1 MKKFLSFFNY
11 KGGLWLYI
19 SLFGLTVC
27 PTIISALVVIIKG
40 SLLGE
45 IGIFFTQ
52 LLGLLIGW
60 ILFSIA
66 LGFSLNKDYT
76 YKKGLQQLPK
86 QLLNGVLPILAIY
99 IMIEWLFTMSLSQM
113 PLSVY
118 IFVSFIETLLFIPVI
133 YRLALSSKLNEEDL
147 FLKDSAMSFL
157 MHHIKLCLLSILC
170 YFISKQVG
178 ALLSNW
184 LFNMEIFIP
193 LSRQFIINIFIVAIQ
208 WLILLPVFKLAIKEI
223 AEPTDK
229 LKREV
234 KKEKTKHNLI
244 KNQKDKEYKK
254 QDFKEKRIKP
264 GLVVDSIY
272 FVIFVGFMITCIYNI
287 HTNPKNIDG
296 SNRGYLAI
304 SSIDDCIAIGDEAF
318 ANNDYITASIYY
330 DYAKTLVAAWQ
341 GYLYDENLLHETLNT
356 NETDAEIILL
366 SALATDNPEGY
377 IKHFINKEV
386 DTDYLLEALISFEGV
401 KDKRKALH
409 QLVSRGIL
417 QKRFVFPNTLSEKEI
432 ADLEK
437 AITIA
442 DRLVERRSIV
452 EAYYYLLREGNTST
466 KAVQIACD
474 LANKYPDDFYLQTYA
489 TEIMWYTTEA
499 SGNYID
505 EDILNRFAQMLT
517 QNTTEEENDKILAVK
532 LFISRIY
539 MNTSKSKKALE
550 FFDSFFPEVTNFEV
564 DMIKISL
571 LHNDR
576 QYDKALDLAQE
587 YAKKNPDDVANNSYL
602 AIGMLPRDADVAIES
617 ALRLANTIKTSKD
630 AEEIAEADAG
640 IGVFLEYIFG
650 YYNAPNS
657 QFCGYKEFYSSE
669 FSEEQKQKLQDDL
682 IIGTYLKFRASKDYN
697 EGIQMISEIIDKYKN
712 VPYALYER
720 GYYENKLSQYSE
732 ALDDL
737 KKSLELDPLNAFAY
751 IELAEAYEGVGDYT
765 SSLKA
770 IEKMDL
776 VLDELNY
783 SPTINERGIAVYIS
797 VFLNNTKHAM
807 YEERTDSLL
816 NNNDQGG
823 K

>member
-11 KGGLWLYI
+11 RGGLWFYI

-45 IGIFFTQ
+45 TEIFFTQ

-60 ILFSIA
+60 ILFSFA

-99 IMIEWLFTMSLSQM
+99 VIIEWLFTMSLSQM

-133 YRLALSSKLNEEDL
+133 YRLALSSRLNEEDL

-193 LSRQFIINIFIVAIQ
+193 LSRQFIVDIFIVAIQ
-208 WLILLPVFKLAIKEI
+208 WLILLPVFKLATKEI
-223 AEPTDK
+223 TKPTDK
-229 LKREV
+229 LKS
-234 KKEKTKHNLI
+234 
-244 KNQKDKEYKK
+244 KEYKK
-254 QDFKEKRIKP
+254 QGFKEKHIKP

-287 HTNPKNIDG
+287 QTNPKNIDG

-318 ANNDYITASIYY
+318 ANNDYIAASIYY
-330 DYAKTLVAAWQ
+330 DYAKTLIAAWQ
-341 GYLYDENLLHETLNT
+341 GYLYDENLLQKTLNT

-377 IKHFINKEV
+377 IKYFINKEV
-386 DTDYLLEALISFEGV
+386 DTDYLLEALISFDGV
-401 KDKRKALH
+401 KGKRKALH
-409 QLVSRGIL
+409 QLVSRGIV
-417 QKRFVFPNTLSEKEI
+417 QKRFVFPNTLSKKEL

-442 DRLVERRSIV
+442 NRLIERRSIV

-499 SGNYID
+499 GGNYID

-517 QNTTEEENDKILAVK
+517 QNTTKEETDKILAVK
-532 LFISRIY
+532 FFVSRIY
-539 MNTSKSKKALE
+539 MNTSSSEKALE
-550 FFDSFFPEVTNFEV
+550 FFDSFFPEVTNSET

-571 LHNDR
+571 LHNYR
-576 QYDKALDLAQE
+576 QYDKALELAQE
-587 YAKKNPDDVANNSYL
+587 YAKSNPDDVANNSYL
-602 AIGMLPRDADVAIES
+602 AVGMLPRDADVAIES

-630 AEEIAEADAG
+630 AEEIAAADAG
-640 IGVFLEYIFG
+640 IGVFFEYIFG

-657 QFCGYKEFYSSE
+657 KFCGYKQFYSSE

-682 IIGTYLKFRASKDYN
+682 IIGTYLKFKESKDYN
-697 EGIQMISEIIDKYKN
+697 EGIQIISEVIDKYQN

-751 IELAEAYEGVGDYT
+751 IALAEAYEGVGDYA

-770 IEKMDL
+770 IEEMDL

>member
-11 KGGLWLYI
+11 RGGLWFYI

-27 PTIISALVVIIKG
+27 PIIISALVVIIKG

-45 IGIFFTQ
+45 TGIFFTQ

-60 ILFSIA
+60 ILFSFA

-99 IMIEWLFTMSLSQM
+99 VMIEWLFTMSLSQM

-133 YRLALSSKLNEEDL
+133 YRLALSSRLNEEDL

-193 LSRQFIINIFIVAIQ
+193 LSRQFIVDIFIVAIQ
-208 WLILLPVFKLAIKEI
+208 WLILLPVFKLATKEI
-223 AEPTDK
+223 TKPTDK
-229 LKREV
+229 LKS
-234 KKEKTKHNLI
+234 
-244 KNQKDKEYKK
+244 KEYKK
-254 QDFKEKRIKP
+254 QGFKEKHIKP

-287 HTNPKNIDG
+287 QTNPKNIDG

-318 ANNDYITASIYY
+318 ANNDYIAASIYY
-330 DYAKTLVAAWQ
+330 DYAKTLIAAWQ
-341 GYLYDENLLHETLNT
+341 GYLYDENLLQKTLNT

-377 IKHFINKEV
+377 IKYFINKEV
-386 DTDYLLEALISFEGV
+386 DTDYLLEALISFDGV
-401 KDKRKALH
+401 KGKRKALH
-409 QLVSRGIL
+409 QLVSRGIV
-417 QKRFVFPNTLSEKEI
+417 QKRFVFPNTLSKKEL

-442 DRLVERRSIV
+442 NRLIERRSIV

-499 SGNYID
+499 GGNYID

-517 QNTTEEENDKILAVK
+517 QNTTKEETDKILAVK
-532 LFISRIY
+532 FFVSRIY
-539 MNTSKSKKALE
+539 MNTSSSEKSLE
-550 FFDSFFPEVTNFEV
+550 FFDSFFPEVTNSET

-576 QYDKALDLAQE
+576 QYDKALELAQE
-587 YAKKNPDDVANNSYL
+587 YAKSNPDDVANNSYL
-602 AIGMLPRDADVAIES
+602 AVGMLPRDADVAIES

-630 AEEIAEADAG
+630 AEEIAAADAG
-640 IGVFLEYIFG
+640 IEVFFEYIFG

-657 QFCGYKEFYSSE
+657 KFCGYKQFYSSE

-682 IIGTYLKFRASKDYN
+682 IIGTYLKFKESKDYN
-697 EGIQMISEIIDKYKN
+697 EGIQIISEVIDKYQN

-737 KKSLELDPLNAFAY
+737 KQSLELDPLNAFAY
-751 IELAEAYEGVGDYT
+751 IALAEAYEGVGDYA
-765 SSLKA
+765 SSLKT
-770 IEKMDL
+770 IEEMDL

>member
-11 KGGLWLYI
+11 RGGLWFYI

-45 IGIFFTQ
+45 TGIFFTQ

-60 ILFSIA
+60 ILFSFA

-99 IMIEWLFTMSLSQM
+99 VIIEWLFTMSLSQM

-133 YRLALSSKLNEEDL
+133 YRLALSSRLNEEDL
-147 FLKDSAMSFL
+147 FLKESAMSFL

-193 LSRQFIINIFIVAIQ
+193 LSRQFIVDIFIVAIQ
-208 WLILLPVFKLAIKEI
+208 WLILFPVFKLAIKEI
-223 AEPTDK
+223 TEPTDK
-229 LKREV
+229 LKS
-234 KKEKTKHNLI
+234 
-244 KNQKDKEYKK
+244 KEYKK
-254 QDFKEKRIKP
+254 QGFKEKRIKP
-264 GLVVDSIY
+264 GLVIDSIY
-272 FVIFVGFMITCIYNI
+272 FVIFVGFMIACIYNI
-287 HTNPKNIDG
+287 QTNPKNIDG

-318 ANNDYITASIYY
+318 ANNDYIAASIYY
-330 DYAKTLVAAWQ
+330 DYAKTLIAAWQ
-341 GYLYDENLLHETLNT
+341 GYLYDENLLQKTLNT

-377 IKHFINKEV
+377 IKYFINKEV
-386 DTDYLLEALISFEGV
+386 DTDYLLEALISFDGV
-401 KDKRKALH
+401 KGKRKALH
-409 QLVSRGIL
+409 QLVSRGIVK
-417 QKRFVFPNTLSEKEI
+417 KRFVFPNTLSEKEI

-442 DRLVERRSIV
+442 NRLVERRNIV
-452 EAYYYLLREGNTST
+452 KAYYYLLREGNTST

-474 LANKYPDDFYLQTYA
+474 FANKYPDDFYLQTYA

-499 SGNYID
+499 GGNYID

-517 QNTTEEENDKILAVK
+517 QNTTKEETDKILAVK
-532 LFISRIY
+532 FFVSRIY
-539 MNTSKSKKALE
+539 MNTSSSKKALE
-550 FFDSFFPEVTNFEV
+550 FFDSFFPEVTNSEA

-576 QYDKALDLAQE
+576 QYDKALELAQE
-587 YAKKNPDDVANNSYL
+587 YAKNNPDDVANNSYL
-602 AIGMLPRDADVAIES
+602 AVGMLPRDADVAIES

-630 AEEIAEADAG
+630 AEEIAAADAG
-640 IGVFLEYIFG
+640 IGVFFEYIFG

-657 QFCGYKEFYSSE
+657 KFCGYKQFYSSE

-682 IIGTYLKFRASKDYN
+682 IIGTYLKFKESKDYN
-697 EGIQMISEIIDKYKN
+697 EGIQIISEVVDKYQN

-751 IELAEAYEGVGDYT
+751 IALAEAYEGVGDYA

-770 IEKMDL
+770 IEEMDL

>member
-11 KGGLWLYI
+11 RGGLWFYI

-45 IGIFFTQ
+45 TGIFFTQ

-60 ILFSIA
+60 ILFSFA

-99 IMIEWLFTMSLSQM
+99 LMIEWLFTISLSQM

-133 YRLALSSKLNEEDL
+133 YRLALSSRLNEEDL

-193 LSRQFIINIFIVAIQ
+193 LSRQFIVDIFIVAIQ
-208 WLILLPVFKLAIKEI
+208 WLILLPVFKLATKEI
-223 AEPTDK
+223 TKPTDK
-229 LKREV
+229 LKS
-234 KKEKTKHNLI
+234 
-244 KNQKDKEYKK
+244 KEYKK
-254 QDFKEKRIKP
+254 QGFKEKHIKP

-287 HTNPKNIDG
+287 QTNPKNIDG

-318 ANNDYITASIYY
+318 ANNDYIAASIYY
-330 DYAKTLVAAWQ
+330 DYAKTLIAAWQ
-341 GYLYDENLLHETLNT
+341 GYLYDENLLQKTLNT

-377 IKHFINKEV
+377 IKYFINKEV
-386 DTDYLLEALISFEGV
+386 DTDYLLEALISFDGV
-401 KDKRKALH
+401 KGKRKALH
-409 QLVSRGIL
+409 QLVSRGIV
-417 QKRFVFPNTLSEKEI
+417 QKRFVFPNTLSKKEL

-442 DRLVERRSIV
+442 NRLIERRSIV

-499 SGNYID
+499 GGNYID

-517 QNTTEEENDKILAVK
+517 QNTTKEETDKILAVK
-532 LFISRIY
+532 FFASRIY
-539 MNTSKSKKALE
+539 MNTSSSKKALE
-550 FFDSFFPEVTNFEV
+550 FFDNFFPEVTNSET

-576 QYDKALDLAQE
+576 QYDKALELAQE
-587 YAKKNPDDVANNSYL
+587 YAKSNPDDVANNSYL
-602 AIGMLPRDADVAIES
+602 AVGMLPRDADVAIES

-630 AEEIAEADAG
+630 AEEIAAADAG
-640 IGVFLEYIFG
+640 IGVFFEYIFG

-657 QFCGYKEFYSSE
+657 KFCGYKQFYSSE

-682 IIGTYLKFRASKDYN
+682 IIGTYLKFKESKDYN
-697 EGIQMISEIIDKYKN
+697 EGIQIISEVVDKYQN

-737 KKSLELDPLNAFAY
+737 KKSLKLDPLNAFAY
-751 IELAEAYEGVGDYT
+751 IALAEAYEGVGDYA

-770 IEKMDL
+770 IEEMDL

>member
-11 KGGLWLYI
+11 RGGLWFYI

-45 IGIFFTQ
+45 TGIFFTQ

-60 ILFSIA
+60 ILFSFA

-99 IMIEWLFTMSLSQM
+99 LMIEWLFTMSLSQM

-133 YRLALSSKLNEEDL
+133 YRLALSSRLNEEDL

-193 LSRQFIINIFIVAIQ
+193 LSRQFIVDIFIVAIQ
-208 WLILLPVFKLAIKEI
+208 WLILLPVFKLATKEI
-223 AEPTDK
+223 TKPTDK
-229 LKREV
+229 LKS
-234 KKEKTKHNLI
+234 
-244 KNQKDKEYKK
+244 KEYKK
-254 QDFKEKRIKP
+254 QGFKEKHIKP

-287 HTNPKNIDG
+287 QTNPKNIDG

-318 ANNDYITASIYY
+318 ANNDYIAASIYY
-330 DYAKTLVAAWQ
+330 DYAKTLIAAWQ
-341 GYLYDENLLHETLNT
+341 GYLYDENLLQKTLNT

-377 IKHFINKEV
+377 IKYFINKEV
-386 DTDYLLEALISFEGV
+386 DTDYLLEALISFDGV
-401 KDKRKALH
+401 KGKRKALH
-409 QLVSRGIL
+409 QLVSRGIV
-417 QKRFVFPNTLSEKEI
+417 QKRFVFPNTLSKKEL

-437 AITIA
+437 TITIA
-442 DRLVERRSIV
+442 NRLIERRSIV

-499 SGNYID
+499 GGNYID

-517 QNTTEEENDKILAVK
+517 QNTTKEETDKILAVK
-532 LFISRIY
+532 FFVSRIY
-539 MNTSKSKKALE
+539 MNTSSSKKALE
-550 FFDSFFPEVTNFEV
+550 FFDSFFPEVTNSET

-576 QYDKALDLAQE
+576 QYDKALELAQE
-587 YAKKNPDDVANNSYL
+587 YAKSNPDDVANNSYL
-602 AIGMLPRDADVAIES
+602 AVGMLPRDADVAIES

-630 AEEIAEADAG
+630 AEEIAAADAG
-640 IGVFLEYIFG
+640 IGVFFEYIFG

-657 QFCGYKEFYSSE
+657 KFCGYKQFYSSE

-682 IIGTYLKFRASKDYN
+682 IIGTYLKFKESKDYN
-697 EGIQMISEIIDKYKN
+697 EGIQIISEVVDKYQN

-751 IELAEAYEGVGDYT
+751 IALAEAYEGVGDYA

-770 IEKMDL
+770 IEEMDL

>member
-11 KGGLWLYI
+11 RGGLWFYI

-40 SLLGE
+40 SFLGE
-45 IGIFFTQ
+45 TGIFFTQ

-60 ILFSIA
+60 ILFSFA

-99 IMIEWLFTMSLSQM
+99 LMIEWLFTMSLSQM

-133 YRLALSSKLNEEDL
+133 YRLALSSRLNEEDL

-193 LSRQFIINIFIVAIQ
+193 LSRQFIVDIFIVAIQ
-208 WLILLPVFKLAIKEI
+208 WLILLPVFKLATKEI
-223 AEPTDK
+223 TKPTDK
-229 LKREV
+229 LKS
-234 KKEKTKHNLI
+234 
-244 KNQKDKEYKK
+244 KEYKK
-254 QDFKEKRIKP
+254 QGFKEKHIKP

-287 HTNPKNIDG
+287 QTNPKNIDG

-318 ANNDYITASIYY
+318 ANNDYIAASIYY
-330 DYAKTLVAAWQ
+330 DYAKTLIAAWQ
-341 GYLYDENLLHETLNT
+341 GYLYDENLLQKTLNT

-377 IKHFINKEV
+377 IKYFINKEV
-386 DTDYLLEALISFEGV
+386 DTDYLLEALISFDGV
-401 KDKRKALH
+401 KGKRKALH
-409 QLVSRGIL
+409 QLVSRGIV
-417 QKRFVFPNTLSEKEI
+417 QKRFVFPNTLSKKEL

-442 DRLVERRSIV
+442 NRLIERRSIV

-489 TEIMWYTTEA
+489 TEIMWYTTKA
-499 SGNYID
+499 GGNYID

-517 QNTTEEENDKILAVK
+517 QNATKEETDKILAVK
-532 LFISRIY
+532 FFVSRIY
-539 MNTSKSKKALE
+539 MNTSSSKKSLE
-550 FFDSFFPEVTNFEV
+550 FFDSFFPEVTNSET

-576 QYDKALDLAQE
+576 QYDKALELAQE
-587 YAKKNPDDVANNSYL
+587 YAKSNPDDVANNSYL
-602 AIGMLPRDADVAIES
+602 AVGMLPRDADVAIES

-630 AEEIAEADAG
+630 AEEIAAADAG
-640 IGVFLEYIFG
+640 IGVFFEYIFG

-657 QFCGYKEFYSSE
+657 KFCGYKQFYSSE

-682 IIGTYLKFRASKDYN
+682 IIGTYLKFKESKDYN
-697 EGIQMISEIIDKYKN
+697 EGIQIINEVIDKYQN

-732 ALDDL
+732 ALEDL

-751 IELAEAYEGVGDYT
+751 IALAEAYEGVGDYA

-770 IEKMDL
+770 IEEMDL

>member
-11 KGGLWLYI
+11 RGGLWFYI

-45 IGIFFTQ
+45 TGIFFTQ

-60 ILFSIA
+60 ILFSFA

-99 IMIEWLFTMSLSQM
+99 VIIEWLFTMSLSQM

-133 YRLALSSKLNEEDL
+133 YRLALSSRLNEEDL

-157 MHHIKLCLLSILC
+157 MHYIKLCLLSILC

-193 LSRQFIINIFIVAIQ
+193 LSRQFIVDIFIVAIQ
-208 WLILLPVFKLAIKEI
+208 WLILLPVFKLATKEI
-223 AEPTDK
+223 TKPTDK
-229 LKREV
+229 LKS
-234 KKEKTKHNLI
+234 
-244 KNQKDKEYKK
+244 KEYKK
-254 QDFKEKRIKP
+254 QGFKEKHIKP

-287 HTNPKNIDG
+287 QTNPKNIDG

-318 ANNDYITASIYY
+318 ANNDYIAASIYY
-330 DYAKTLVAAWQ
+330 DYAKTLIAAWQ
-341 GYLYDENLLHETLNT
+341 GYLYDENLLQKTLNT

-377 IKHFINKEV
+377 IKYFINKEV
-386 DTDYLLEALISFEGV
+386 DTDYLLEALISFDGV
-401 KDKRKALH
+401 KGKRKALH
-409 QLVSRGIL
+409 QLVSRGIV
-417 QKRFVFPNTLSEKEI
+417 QKRFVFPNTLSKKEL

-442 DRLVERRSIV
+442 NRLIERRSIV

-499 SGNYID
+499 GGNYID

-517 QNTTEEENDKILAVK
+517 QNTTKEETDKILAVK
-532 LFISRIY
+532 FFASRIY
-539 MNTSKSKKALE
+539 MNTSSSKKALE
-550 FFDSFFPEVTNFEV
+550 FFDNFFPEVTNSET

-576 QYDKALDLAQE
+576 QYDKALELAQE
-587 YAKKNPDDVANNSYL
+587 YAKSNPDDVANNSYL
-602 AIGMLPRDADVAIES
+602 AVGMLPRDADVAIES

-630 AEEIAEADAG
+630 AEEIAAADAG
-640 IGVFLEYIFG
+640 IGVFFEYIFG

-657 QFCGYKEFYSSE
+657 KFCGYKQFYSSE

-682 IIGTYLKFRASKDYN
+682 IIGTYLKFKESKDYN
-697 EGIQMISEIIDKYKN
+697 EGIQIINEVIDKYQN

-751 IELAEAYEGVGDYT
+751 IALAEAYEGVGDYA

-770 IEKMDL
+770 IEEMNL

>member
-11 KGGLWLYI
+11 RGGLWFYI

-45 IGIFFTQ
+45 TGIFFTQ

-60 ILFSIA
+60 ILFSFA

-99 IMIEWLFTMSLSQM
+99 LMIEWLFTMSLSQM

-133 YRLALSSKLNEEDL
+133 YRLALSSRLNEEDL

-193 LSRQFIINIFIVAIQ
+193 LSRQFIVDIFIVAIQ
-208 WLILLPVFKLAIKEI
+208 WLILLPVFKLATKEI
-223 AEPTDK
+223 TKPTDK
-229 LKREV
+229 LKS
-234 KKEKTKHNLI
+234 
-244 KNQKDKEYKK
+244 KEYKK
-254 QDFKEKRIKP
+254 QGFKEKHIKP

-287 HTNPKNIDG
+287 QTNPKNIDG

-318 ANNDYITASIYY
+318 ANNDYIAASIYY
-330 DYAKTLVAAWQ
+330 DYAKTLIAAWQ
-341 GYLYDENLLHETLNT
+341 GYLYDENLLQKTLNT

-377 IKHFINKEV
+377 IKYFINKEV
-386 DTDYLLEALISFEGV
+386 DTDYLLEALISYDGV
-401 KDKRKALH
+401 KGKRKALH
-409 QLVSRGIL
+409 QLVSRGIV
-417 QKRFVFPNTLSEKEI
+417 QKRFVFPNTLSKKEL

-442 DRLVERRSIV
+442 NRLIERRSIV

-474 LANKYPDDFYLQTYA
+474 LANKYPDDFYLQTYE
-489 TEIMWYTTEA
+489 TEIMWYTTKA
-499 SGNYID
+499 GGNYID

-517 QNTTEEENDKILAVK
+517 QNATKEETDKILAVK
-532 LFISRIY
+532 FFVSRIY
-539 MNTSKSKKALE
+539 MNTSSSKKSLE
-550 FFDSFFPEVTNFEV
+550 FFDNFFPEVTNSET

-576 QYDKALDLAQE
+576 QYDKALELAQE
-587 YAKKNPDDVANNSYL
+587 YAKSNPDDVANNSYL
-602 AIGMLPRDADVAIES
+602 AVGMLPRDADVAIES

-630 AEEIAEADAG
+630 AEEIAAADAG
-640 IGVFLEYIFG
+640 IGVFFEYIFG

-657 QFCGYKEFYSSE
+657 KFCGYKQFYSSE

-682 IIGTYLKFRASKDYN
+682 IIGTYLKFKESKDYN
-697 EGIQMISEIIDKYKN
+697 EGIQIINEVIDKYQN

-737 KKSLELDPLNAFAY
+737 KKSLKLDPLNAFAY
-751 IELAEAYEGVGDYT
+751 IALAEAYEGVGDYA

-770 IEKMDL
+770 IEEMDL

>member
-11 KGGLWLYI
+11 RGGLWFYI

-45 IGIFFTQ
+45 TEIFFTQ

-60 ILFSIA
+60 ILFSFA

-99 IMIEWLFTMSLSQM
+99 VIIEWLFTMSLSQM

-133 YRLALSSKLNEEDL
+133 YRLALSSRLNEEDS
-147 FLKDSAMSFL
+147 FLKDSVMSFL

-193 LSRQFIINIFIVAIQ
+193 LSRQFIVDIFIVAIQ
-208 WLILLPVFKLAIKEI
+208 WLILLPVFKLATKEI
-223 AEPTDK
+223 TKPTDK
-229 LKREV
+229 LKS
-234 KKEKTKHNLI
+234 
-244 KNQKDKEYKK
+244 KEYKK
-254 QDFKEKRIKP
+254 QGFKEKHIKP

-287 HTNPKNIDG
+287 QTNPKNIDG

-318 ANNDYITASIYY
+318 ANNDYIAASIYY
-330 DYAKTLVAAWQ
+330 DYAKTLIAAWQ
-341 GYLYDENLLHETLNT
+341 GYLYDENLLQKTLNT

-377 IKHFINKEV
+377 IKYFINKEV
-386 DTDYLLEALISFEGV
+386 DTDYLLEALISFDGV
-401 KDKRKALH
+401 KGKRKALH
-409 QLVSRGIL
+409 QLVSRGIV
-417 QKRFVFPNTLSEKEI
+417 QKRFVFPNTLSKKEL

-442 DRLVERRSIV
+442 NRLIERRSIV

-499 SGNYID
+499 GGNYID

-517 QNTTEEENDKILAVK
+517 QNTTKEETDKILAVK
-532 LFISRIY
+532 FFVSRIY
-539 MNTSKSKKALE
+539 MNTSSSKKSLE
-550 FFDSFFPEVTNFEV
+550 FFDSFFPEVTNSET

-576 QYDKALDLAQE
+576 QYDKALELAQE
-587 YAKKNPDDVANNSYL
+587 YAKSNPDDVANNSYL
-602 AIGMLPRDADVAIES
+602 AVGMLPRDADVAIES

-630 AEEIAEADAG
+630 AEEIAAADAG
-640 IGVFLEYIFG
+640 IGVFFEYIFG

-657 QFCGYKEFYSSE
+657 KFCGYKQFYSSE

-682 IIGTYLKFRASKDYN
+682 IIGTYLKFKESKDYN
-697 EGIQMISEIIDKYKN
+697 EGIQIINEVIDKYQN

-751 IELAEAYEGVGDYT
+751 IALAEAYEGVGDYA

-770 IEKMDL
+770 IEEMDL

>member
-11 KGGLWLYI
+11 RGGLWFYI

-45 IGIFFTQ
+45 TGIFFTQ

-60 ILFSIA
+60 ILFSFA

-86 QLLNGVLPILAIY
+86 QILNGVLPILAIY
-99 IMIEWLFTMSLSQM
+99 VIIEWLFTMSLSQM

-133 YRLALSSKLNEEDL
+133 YRLALSSRLNEEDL

-193 LSRQFIINIFIVAIQ
+193 LSRQFIVDIFIVAIQ
-208 WLILLPVFKLAIKEI
+208 WLILLPVFKLATKEI
-223 AEPTDK
+223 TKPTDK
-229 LKREV
+229 LKS
-234 KKEKTKHNLI
+234 
-244 KNQKDKEYKK
+244 KEYKK
-254 QDFKEKRIKP
+254 QGFKEKHIKP

-287 HTNPKNIDG
+287 QTNPKNIDG

-318 ANNDYITASIYY
+318 ANNDYIAASIYY
-330 DYAKTLVAAWQ
+330 DYAKTLIAAWQ
-341 GYLYDENLLHETLNT
+341 GYLYDENLLQKTLNT

-366 SALATDNPEGY
+366 SALAADNPEGY
-377 IKHFINKEV
+377 IKYFINKEV
-386 DTDYLLEALISFEGV
+386 DTDYLLEALISFDGV
-401 KDKRKALH
+401 KGKRKALH
-409 QLVSRGIL
+409 QLVSRGIV
-417 QKRFVFPNTLSEKEI
+417 QKRFVFPNTLSKKEL

-442 DRLVERRSIV
+442 NRLIERRSIV

-499 SGNYID
+499 GGNYID

-517 QNTTEEENDKILAVK
+517 QNTTKEETDKILAVK
-532 LFISRIY
+532 FFVSRIY
-539 MNTSKSKKALE
+539 MNTSSSEKALE
-550 FFDSFFPEVTNFEV
+550 FFDSFFPEVTNSET

-576 QYDKALDLAQE
+576 QYDKALELAQE
-587 YAKKNPDDVANNSYL
+587 YAKSNPDDVANNCYL
-602 AIGMLPRDADVAIES
+602 AVGMLPRDADVAIES

-630 AEEIAEADAG
+630 AEKIAAADAG
-640 IGVFLEYIFG
+640 IGVFFEYIFG

-657 QFCGYKEFYSSE
+657 KFCGYKQFYSSE

-682 IIGTYLKFRASKDYN
+682 IIGTYLKFKESKDYN
-697 EGIQMISEIIDKYKN
+697 EGIQIINEVIDKYQN

-732 ALDDL
+732 ALEDL

-751 IELAEAYEGVGDYT
+751 IALAEAYEGVGDYA

-770 IEKMDL
+770 IEEMDL

>member
-11 KGGLWLYI
+11 RGGLWFYI

-45 IGIFFTQ
+45 TGIFFTQ

-60 ILFSIA
+60 ILFSFA

-99 IMIEWLFTMSLSQM
+99 VMIEWLFTISLSQM

-133 YRLALSSKLNEEDL
+133 YRLALSSRLNEEDL

-193 LSRQFIINIFIVAIQ
+193 LSRQFIVDIFIVAIQ
-208 WLILLPVFKLAIKEI
+208 WLILLPVFKLATKEI
-223 AEPTDK
+223 TKPTDK
-229 LKREV
+229 LKS
-234 KKEKTKHNLI
+234 
-244 KNQKDKEYKK
+244 KEYKK
-254 QDFKEKRIKP
+254 QGFKEKHIKP
-264 GLVVDSIY
+264 GLVVNSIY

-287 HTNPKNIDG
+287 QTNPKNIDG

-330 DYAKTLVAAWQ
+330 DYAKTLIAAWQ
-341 GYLYDENLLHETLNT
+341 GYLYDENLLQKTLNT

-377 IKHFINKEV
+377 IKYFINKEV
-386 DTDYLLEALISFEGV
+386 DTDYLLEALISFDGV
-401 KDKRKALH
+401 KGKRKTLH
-409 QLVSRGIL
+409 QLVSRGIV
-417 QKRFVFPNTLSEKEI
+417 QKRFVFPNTLSKKEL

-442 DRLVERRSIV
+442 NRLIERRSIV

-499 SGNYID
+499 GGNYID

-517 QNTTEEENDKILAVK
+517 QNTTKEETDKILAVK
-532 LFISRIY
+532 FFVSRIY
-539 MNTSKSKKALE
+539 MNTSSSKKALE
-550 FFDSFFPEVTNFEV
+550 FFDNFFPEVTNSET

-576 QYDKALDLAQE
+576 QYDKALELAQE
-587 YAKKNPDDVANNSYL
+587 YAKSNPDDVANNSYL
-602 AIGMLPRDADVAIES
+602 AVGMLPRDADVAIES

-630 AEEIAEADAG
+630 AEEIAAADAG
-640 IGVFLEYIFG
+640 IGVFFEYIFG

-657 QFCGYKEFYSSE
+657 KFCGYKQFYSSE

-682 IIGTYLKFRASKDYN
+682 IIGTYLKFKESKDYN
-697 EGIQMISEIIDKYKN
+697 EGIQIINEVIDKYQN

-737 KKSLELDPLNAFAY
+737 KKSLKLDPLNVFAY
-751 IELAEAYEGVGDYT
+751 IALAEAYEGVGDYA

-770 IEKMDL
+770 IEEMDL

>member
-11 KGGLWLYI
+11 RGGLWFYI

-45 IGIFFTQ
+45 TGIFFTQ

-60 ILFSIA
+60 ILFSFA

-99 IMIEWLFTMSLSQM
+99 LMIEWLFTMSLSQM

-133 YRLALSSKLNEEDL
+133 YRLALSSRLNEEDL

-193 LSRQFIINIFIVAIQ
+193 LSRQFIVDIFIVAIQ
-208 WLILLPVFKLAIKEI
+208 WLILLPVFKLATKEI
-223 AEPTDK
+223 TKPTDK
-229 LKREV
+229 LKS
-234 KKEKTKHNLI
+234 
-244 KNQKDKEYKK
+244 KEYKK
-254 QDFKEKRIKP
+254 QGFKEKHIKP

-287 HTNPKNIDG
+287 QTNPKNIDG

-318 ANNDYITASIYY
+318 ANNDYIAASIYY
-330 DYAKTLVAAWQ
+330 DYAKTLIAAWQ
-341 GYLYDENLLHETLNT
+341 GYLYDENLLQKTLNT

-377 IKHFINKEV
+377 IKYFINKEV
-386 DTDYLLEALISFEGV
+386 DTDYLLEALISFDGV
-401 KDKRKALH
+401 KGKRKALH
-409 QLVSRGIL
+409 QLVSRGIV
-417 QKRFVFPNTLSEKEI
+417 QKRFVFPNTLSKKEL

-442 DRLVERRSIV
+442 NRLIERRSIV

-499 SGNYID
+499 GGNYID

-517 QNTTEEENDKILAVK
+517 QNTTKEETDKILAVK
-532 LFISRIY
+532 FFVSRIY
-539 MNTSKSKKALE
+539 MNTSSNEKALE
-550 FFDSFFPEVTNFEV
+550 FFDSFFPEVTNSET

-576 QYDKALDLAQE
+576 QYDKALELAQE
-587 YAKKNPDDVANNSYL
+587 YAKSNPDDVANNSYL
-602 AIGMLPRDADVAIES
+602 AVGMLPRDADVAIES

-630 AEEIAEADAG
+630 AEEIAAADAG
-640 IGVFLEYIFG
+640 IGVFFEYIFG

-657 QFCGYKEFYSSE
+657 KFCGYKQFYSSE

-682 IIGTYLKFRASKDYN
+682 IIGTYLKFKESKDYN
-697 EGIQMISEIIDKYKN
+697 EGIQIISEVIDKYQN

-751 IELAEAYEGVGDYT
+751 IALAEAYEGVGDYA

-770 IEKMDL
+770 IEEMDL

>member
-11 KGGLWLYI
+11 RGGLWFYI

-45 IGIFFTQ
+45 TGIFFTQ

-60 ILFSIA
+60 ILFSFA

-86 QLLNGVLPILAIY
+86 QLLNGVLPMLAIY
-99 IMIEWLFTMSLSQM
+99 VIIEWLFTMSLSQM

-133 YRLALSSKLNEEDL
+133 YRLALSSRLNEEDL

-193 LSRQFIINIFIVAIQ
+193 LSRQFIVDIFIVAIQ
-208 WLILLPVFKLAIKEI
+208 WLILLPVFKLATKEI
-223 AEPTDK
+223 TKPTDK
-229 LKREV
+229 LKS
-234 KKEKTKHNLI
+234 
-244 KNQKDKEYKK
+244 KEYKK
-254 QDFKEKRIKP
+254 QGFKEKHIKP

-287 HTNPKNIDG
+287 QTNPKNIDG

-318 ANNDYITASIYY
+318 ANNDYIAASIYY
-330 DYAKTLVAAWQ
+330 DYAKTLIAAWQ
-341 GYLYDENLLHETLNT
+341 GYLYDENLLQKTLNT

-377 IKHFINKEV
+377 IKYFINKEV
-386 DTDYLLEALISFEGV
+386 DTDYLLEALISFDGV
-401 KDKRKALH
+401 KGKRKALH
-409 QLVSRGIL
+409 QLVSRGIV
-417 QKRFVFPNTLSEKEI
+417 QKRFVFPNTLSKKEL

-442 DRLVERRSIV
+442 NRLIERRSIV

-499 SGNYID
+499 GGNYID

-517 QNTTEEENDKILAVK
+517 QNTTKEETDKILAVK
-532 LFISRIY
+532 FFVSRIY
-539 MNTSKSKKALE
+539 MNTSSSEKALE
-550 FFDSFFPEVTNFEV
+550 FFDSFFPEVTNSET

-576 QYDKALDLAQE
+576 QYDKALELAQE
-587 YAKKNPDDVANNSYL
+587 YAKSNPDDVANNSYL
-602 AIGMLPRDADVAIES
+602 AVGMLPRDADVAIES

-630 AEEIAEADAG
+630 AEEIAAADAG
-640 IGVFLEYIFG
+640 IGVFFEYIFG

-657 QFCGYKEFYSSE
+657 KFCGYKQFYSSE

-682 IIGTYLKFRASKDYN
+682 IIGTYLKFKESKDYN
-697 EGIQMISEIIDKYKN
+697 EGIQIISEVIDKYQN

-737 KKSLELDPLNAFAY
+737 KKTLELDPLNAFAY
-751 IELAEAYEGVGDYT
+751 IALAEAYEGVGDYA

-770 IEKMDL
+770 IEEMDL

>member
-11 KGGLWLYI
+11 RGGLWFYI

-45 IGIFFTQ
+45 TGIFFTQ

-60 ILFSIA
+60 ILFSFA

-99 IMIEWLFTMSLSQM
+99 VIIEWLFTMSLSQM

-133 YRLALSSKLNEEDL
+133 YRLALSSRLNEEDL

-193 LSRQFIINIFIVAIQ
+193 LSRQFIVDIFIVAIQ
-208 WLILLPVFKLAIKEI
+208 WLILLPVFKLATKEI
-223 AEPTDK
+223 TKPTDK
-229 LKREV
+229 LKS
-234 KKEKTKHNLI
+234 
-244 KNQKDKEYKK
+244 KEYKK
-254 QDFKEKRIKP
+254 QGFKEKHIKP

-287 HTNPKNIDG
+287 QTNPKNIDG

-318 ANNDYITASIYY
+318 ANNDYIAASIYY
-330 DYAKTLVAAWQ
+330 DYAKTLIAAWQ
-341 GYLYDENLLHETLNT
+341 GYLYDENLLQKTLNT

-377 IKHFINKEV
+377 IKYFINKEV
-386 DTDYLLEALISFEGV
+386 DTDYLLEALISFDGV
-401 KDKRKALH
+401 KGKRKALH
-409 QLVSRGIL
+409 QLVSRGIV
-417 QKRFVFPNTLSEKEI
+417 QKRFVFPNTLSKKEL

-442 DRLVERRSIV
+442 NRLIERRSIV

-499 SGNYID
+499 GGNYID

-517 QNTTEEENDKILAVK
+517 QNTTKEETDKILAVK
-532 LFISRIY
+532 FFVSRIY
-539 MNTSKSKKALE
+539 MNTSSSKKTLE
-550 FFDSFFPEVTNFEV
+550 FFDSFFPEVTNSET

-576 QYDKALDLAQE
+576 QYDKALELAQE
-587 YAKKNPDDVANNSYL
+587 YAKSNPDDVTNNSYL
-602 AIGMLPRDADVAIES
+602 AVGMLPRDADVAIES

-630 AEEIAEADAG
+630 AEEIAAADAG
-640 IGVFLEYIFG
+640 IGVFFEYIFG

-657 QFCGYKEFYSSE
+657 KFCGYKQFYSSE

-682 IIGTYLKFRASKDYN
+682 IIGTYLKFKESKDYN
-697 EGIQMISEIIDKYKN
+697 EGIQIINEVIDKYQN

-732 ALDDL
+732 ALEDL

-751 IELAEAYEGVGDYT
+751 IALAEAYEGVGDYA

-770 IEKMDL
+770 IEEMDL

>member
-45 IGIFFTQ
+45 TAIFFTQ

-60 ILFSIA
+60 ILFSFA

-99 IMIEWLFTMSLSQM
+99 LMIEWLFTISLSQM

-133 YRLALSSKLNEEDL
+133 YRLALSSRLNEEDL

-304 SSIDDCIAIGDEAF
+304 SSIDDCIVIGDEAF
-318 ANNDYITASIYY
+318 ANNDYIAASIYY
-330 DYAKTLVAAWQ
+330 DYAKTLIAAWQ
-341 GYLYDENLLHETLNT
+341 GYLYDENLLQKTLNT

-386 DTDYLLEALISFEGV
+386 DTDYLLEALISYDGV
-401 KDKRKALH
+401 KGKRKALH
-409 QLVSRGIL
+409 QLVSRGIV
-417 QKRFVFPNTLSEKEI
+417 QKRFVFPNTLS
-432 ADLEK
+432 
-437 AITIA
+437 
-442 DRLVERRSIV
+442 
-452 EAYYYLLREGNTST
+452 
-466 KAVQIACD
+466 
-474 LANKYPDDFYLQTYA
+474 
-489 TEIMWYTTEA
+489 
-499 SGNYID
+499 
-505 EDILNRFAQMLT
+505 
-517 QNTTEEENDKILAVK
+517 
-532 LFISRIY
+532 
-539 MNTSKSKKALE
+539 KK
-550 FFDSFFPEVTNFEV
+550 
-564 DMIKISL
+564 
-571 LHNDR
+571 
-576 QYDKALDLAQE
+576 
-587 YAKKNPDDVANNSYL
+587 
-602 AIGMLPRDADVAIES
+602 
-617 ALRLANTIKTSKD
+617 
-630 AEEIAEADAG
+630 
-640 IGVFLEYIFG
+640 
-650 YYNAPNS
+650 
-657 QFCGYKEFYSSE
+657 
-669 FSEEQKQKLQDDL
+669 
-682 IIGTYLKFRASKDYN
+682 
-697 EGIQMISEIIDKYKN
+697 
-712 VPYALYER
+712 
-720 GYYENKLSQYSE
+720 
-732 ALDDL
+732 
-737 KKSLELDPLNAFAY
+737 
-751 IELAEAYEGVGDYT
+751 ELAD
-765 SSLKA
+765 
-770 IEKMDL
+770 
-776 VLDELNY
+776 
-783 SPTINERGIAVYIS
+783 
-797 VFLNNTKHAM
+797 
-807 YEERTDSLL
+807 
-816 NNNDQGG
+816 
-823 K
+823 

>member
-11 KGGLWLYI
+11 RGGLWFYI

-27 PTIISALVVIIKG
+27 PIIISALVVIIKG

-45 IGIFFTQ
+45 TGIFFTQ

-60 ILFSIA
+60 ILFSFA

-99 IMIEWLFTMSLSQM
+99 VIIEWLFTMSLSQM

-133 YRLALSSKLNEEDL
+133 YRLALSSRLNEEYL
-147 FLKDSAMSFL
+147 FLKESAMSFL

-178 ALLSNW
+178 ALFSNW

-193 LSRQFIINIFIVAIQ
+193 LSRQFIVDIFIVAIQ
-208 WLILLPVFKLAIKEI
+208 WLILLPVFKLATKEI
-223 AEPTDK
+223 TKPTDK
-229 LKREV
+229 LKS
-234 KKEKTKHNLI
+234 
-244 KNQKDKEYKK
+244 KEYKK
-254 QDFKEKRIKP
+254 QGFKEKHIKP

-287 HTNPKNIDG
+287 QTNPKNIDG

-318 ANNDYITASIYY
+318 ANNDYIAASIYY
-330 DYAKTLVAAWQ
+330 DYAKTLIAAWQ
-341 GYLYDENLLHETLNT
+341 GYLYDENLLQKTLNT

-377 IKHFINKEV
+377 IKYFINKEV
-386 DTDYLLEALISFEGV
+386 DTDYLLEALISFDGV
-401 KDKRKALH
+401 KGKRKALH
-409 QLVSRGIL
+409 QLVSRGIV
-417 QKRFVFPNTLSEKEI
+417 QKRFVFPNTLSKKEL

-442 DRLVERRSIV
+442 NRLIERRSIV

-499 SGNYID
+499 GGNYID

-517 QNTTEEENDKILAVK
+517 QNTTKEETDKILAVK
-532 LFISRIY
+532 FFASRIY
-539 MNTSKSKKALE
+539 MNTSSSKKALE
-550 FFDSFFPEVTNFEV
+550 FFDSFFPEVTNSET

-576 QYDKALDLAQE
+576 QYDKALELAQE
-587 YAKKNPDDVANNSYL
+587 YAKSNPDDVANNSYL
-602 AIGMLPRDADVAIES
+602 AVGMLPRDADVAIES

-630 AEEIAEADAG
+630 AEKIAAADAG
-640 IGVFLEYIFG
+640 IGVFFEYIFG

-657 QFCGYKEFYSSE
+657 KFCGYKQFYSSE

-682 IIGTYLKFRASKDYN
+682 IIGTYLKFKESKDYN
-697 EGIQMISEIIDKYKN
+697 EGIQIINEVIDKYQN

-751 IELAEAYEGVGDYT
+751 IALAEAYEGVGDYA

-770 IEKMDL
+770 IEEMDL